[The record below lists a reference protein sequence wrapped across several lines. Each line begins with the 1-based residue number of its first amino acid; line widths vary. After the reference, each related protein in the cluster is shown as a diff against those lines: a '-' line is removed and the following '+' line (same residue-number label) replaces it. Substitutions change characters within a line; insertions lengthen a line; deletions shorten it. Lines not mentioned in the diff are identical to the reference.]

1 LIVSGIQERIRR
13 AATDTEVIR
22 VAEDC
27 LASLTAAEIALLPDR
42 CRPRRLL
49 CALDVSSYAFD
60 LVSYYAEETNASV
73 RLVNALAIVFTEA
86 SIRLSEILVDSH
98 DDAWIRRRSA

>member
-1 LIVSGIQERIRR
+1 LIVPAIQERIRR
-13 AATDTEVIR
+13 AVTDAEVIL
-22 VAEDC
+22 VAEYC
-27 LASLTAAEIALLPDR
+27 LASLSPAEIALLPET

-60 LVSYYAEETNASV
+60 LVSHYGEETNESV

>member
-13 AATDTEVIR
+13 AATDAEVIR

-27 LASLTAAEIALLPDR
+27 LASLDPAEIAALPAR
-42 CRPRRLL
+42 CRPRRLV
-49 CALDVSSYAFD
+49 CALDVSTYAFD
-60 LVSYYAEETNASV
+60 LVSYYGEETNESI

>member
-1 LIVSGIQERIRR
+1 LIVPGIQERIRR
-13 AATDTEVIR
+13 AVTDAEVIL
-22 VAEDC
+22 VAEHC
-27 LASLTAAEIALLPDR
+27 LASLSPAEVALLPES

-49 CALDVSSYAFD
+49 CPLDVSTYAFD
-60 LVSYYAEETNASV
+60 LVSHYGEETNESV

>member
-1 LIVSGIQERIRR
+1 LIVPGIQERIRR
-13 AATDTEVIR
+13 AVTDADVIR
-22 VAEDC
+22 VAEEC
-27 LASLTAAEIALLPDR
+27 LASLGPAEIALLPER
-42 CRPRRLL
+42 CRPRRLH
-49 CALDVSSYAFD
+49 CALDVSTYAFD
-60 LVSYYAEETNASV
+60 LVSCYAEETNDSI

>member
-1 LIVSGIQERIRR
+1 MIVSGIQERIRR
-13 AATDTEVIR
+13 AATDMEVIR
-22 VAEDC
+22 AAEDC
-27 LASLTAAEIALLPDR
+27 LGSLTPAEIALLPDR

-49 CALDVSSYAFD
+49 CALDVTTYAFE
-60 LVSYYAEETNASV
+60 LVSHYGEETNESI

-86 SIRLSEILVDSH
+86 SMRLSEILVDSH